1 MHWNSFAD
9 FLAMGGYAGYVWG
22 SVGVMVA
29 LMVVEPLVIKQSHKT
44 LIARLRRQY
53 RAEQQEIL

>member
-1 MHWNSFAD
+1 MHWNSLAD
-9 FLAMGGYAGYVWG
+9 FFAMGGYAGYVWG

-53 RAEQQEIL
+53 RAEQQEIR